1 MTTILS
7 APARAQASFHFATAS
22 YLVRIGNQVAHDL
35 LELQQG
41 IADCSDAS
49 IFHHTFQSL
58 GLHHFLTEGFSND
71 FAQWVLAS
79 CNRPILA
86 ERLASLDIRDYVS
99 LADLRGDLV
108 RLLRDYCQANPREA
122 QQTGFEPFYFSESL
136 EEEVPLGV
144 EAWTLA
150 EFHEA
155 LQHLPHGSMQFHFV
169 TSRLRLHL
177 RTNDFSVWLSKEL
190 GLRDLARRIDQIDIY
205 TNTLDSACTK
215 ITKLIERELHR

>member
-1 MTTILS
+1 MTTIIN
-7 APARAQASFHFATAS
+7 APVCAKAPFHFATAS
-22 YLVRIGNQVAHDL
+22 YLVRIGNQVACDL

-58 GLHHFLTEGFSND
+58 GRHHFLTEGFSND

-79 CNRPILA
+79 CNRPALA
-86 ERLASLDIRDYVS
+86 EQLASLDIRDYVS
-99 LADLRGDLV
+99 LADLRGDLG

-122 QQTGFEPFYFSESL
+122 QQTGFEPFYFAESL
-136 EEEVPLGV
+136 EEEAPLGI

-150 EFHEA
+150 EFYEA
-155 LQHLPHGSMQFHFV
+155 LKHLPHGSMQFHFV

-177 RTNDFSVWLSKEL
+177 RTNDFSVWISREL
-190 GLRDLARRIDQIDIY
+190 GLRDLARRIDQIDVY
-205 TNTLDSACTK
+205 TNTLDSACIK
-215 ITKLIERELHR
+215 ITRLIESELHR